1 MKDNE
6 TTMGEMESD
15 INELKEKL
23 VRLSERLAEVEG
35 LKRSA
40 NKGFNDDIK
49 DVKAEIKMTLDLIKE
64 QEGR

>member
-6 TTMGEMESD
+6 TAMGEMESD

>member
-6 TTMGEMESD
+6 TVVNTDSD
-15 INELKEKL
+15 VGELKEKL
-23 VRLSERLAEVEG
+23 VRLTERLAEIEG

-49 DVKAEIKMTLDLIKE
+49 DVKADIKMTIDLIKE
-64 QEGR
+64 QEHR